1 MDYKQIVDLIK
12 LINRSNLSE
21 FRLKKGDLEISI
33 RTEKYQKSKSR
44 KEEEASTAIPLPSTI
59 PSAYK
64 PPILEE
70 TMVPDS
76 GSRSETA
83 SLAEKESPEYL
94 EIRSP
99 MVGTFYRSSGPDK
112 EPYVQVGDTID
123 KGSIVCIVEA
133 MKLFNEIESEI
144 SGKII
149 KVIAE
154 DASPVE
160 YDQVLFL
167 VKPD

>member
-12 LINRSNLSE
+12 LISRSNLSE

-33 RTEKYQKSKSR
+33 RTEKYLKSK
-44 KEEEASTAIPLPSTI
+44 PLPTTI

-64 PPILEE
+64 QPVLEE
-70 TMVPDS
+70 TIVPDS
-76 GSRSETA
+76 GSISETA
-83 SLAEKESPEYL
+83 AIAEKKSPEYL

-99 MVGTFYRSSGPDK
+99 MVGTFYRSPGPEK